1 MGCWRVLSPKLG
13 RGKMV
18 AASELLIDTG
28 ATAVKNGD
36 LDAVVFHSPILVYYV
51 LTDGAAFG
59 QLAAPTFQYESDGTA
74 LPSDSKWI
82 EPINQSI
89 LKIHEDSTYAE
100 IYLKWFDENP

>member
-28 ATAVKNGD
+28 ATAVENGD
-36 LDAVVFHSPILVYYV
+36 LDAVVFDSPILAYYV

-59 QLAAPTFQYESDGTA
+59 QLAGPTFQHESYGIA
-74 LPSDSKWI
+74 LTSDSEWI

-89 LKIHEDSTYAE
+89 LKFREDGT
-100 IYLKWFDENP
+100 

>member
-1 MGCWRVLSPKLG
+1 MGCWRILSPKLG

-36 LDAVVFHSPILVYYV
+36 LDAVVFHSPILIYYV

-59 QLAAPTFQYESDGTA
+59 QLAGPTFQYESYGTA

-82 EPINQSI
+82 EQINQLI
-89 LKIHEDSTYAE
+89 LKFHEDGTDTE
-100 IYLKWFDENP
+100 IYLK